1 MRIAISTDSG
11 RVDFC
16 SIIGADRI
24 FTFQVTHVNDII
36 YSIDFEML

>member
-1 MRIAISTDSG
+1 MRTAISTDSG
-11 RVDFC
+11 RADFQA
-16 SIIGADRI
+16 IIGVDRI